1 MLILN
6 KMVHKAINNLAM
18 IVNESQLRTSRMNY
32 QMKLMI
38 RKAQCIKCCKKQA
51 IIWIITK
58 LSVPPKYFA

>member
-38 RKAQCIKCCKKQA
+38 RKAQCIKCCK
-51 IIWIITK
+51 
-58 LSVPPKYFA
+58 